1 MDRSNDILLEPGLLS
16 MPPGLGENAPGTI
29 LPIGPLMRR
38 LAEHLEADGISWA
51 VLRQADGLP
60 DHTRYDVDL
69 LVRPRDRDA
78 AIRILTE
85 CGAETG
91 WRIAGRIHKAFY
103 DCLLLARG
111 SADGGFVFLPIDL
124 FTALEHRGLRYLDTE
139 EVLRGRVR
147 LDNGFWTLPPGM
159 QAAVTLL
166 KELLPHAKLKEN
178 SRAPVQRQAAEDP
191 ERFRQALES
200 AAGPEEAARL
210 VDAVQQG
217 AWTFSKVEADRLRAA
232 IRRRSPIWRL
242 GLLRSAWANFRHLLR
257 PAAGRIVCLAGAD
270 GSGKT
275 TLARGLF
282 AQLYKQP
289 FKACRY
295 LHGNAVVLPRFRDI
309 RAGLRRLVGRPAPAN
324 PAPAGE
330 PPLKGMMEPVAAWK
344 SVALALYYAVDWM
357 LARPLLRR
365 WRGQWT
371 LVILDRSFY
380 DFYFQLGHR
389 RCPRVV
395 LNLLSHLVP
404 KPDLLLCIED
414 DPERIHARKPEL
426 MVEEI
431 RIEQE
436 ILRELSSRLPFARRL
451 DATGGIDAMVESGR
465 TLILKHLLGE
475 GEP

>member
-1 MDRSNDILLEPGLLS
+1 MGQINDMPLGPGLLH

-38 LAEHLEADGISWA
+38 LAERLDADGILWA

-60 DHTRYDVDL
+60 EHTRYDVDL

-103 DCLLLARG
+103 ECLLLVRG
-111 SADGGFVFLPIDL
+111 SADGDGVFFPIDL
-124 FTALEHRGLRYLDTE
+124 FTALEHRGLRYLDVE
-139 EVLRGRVR
+139 EALRGRVR
-147 LDNGFWTLPPGM
+147 LANGFWTLPPGM

-178 SRAPVQRQAAEDP
+178 SRAPVQRQAAADP
-191 ERFRQALES
+191 EGFRQALES
-200 AAGPEEAARL
+200 AAGPDEAARL
-210 VDAVQQG
+210 VETVRQG
-217 AWTFSKVEADRLRAA
+217 AWTWSKVEEDRLRAA
-232 IRRRSPIWRL
+232 IRRRSPGWRL
-242 GLLRSAWANFRHLLR
+242 GLLRSAWANCRHLLR
-257 PAAGRIVCLAGAD
+257 PAAGRVICLAGAD

-282 AQLYKQP
+282 AHLYKQP

-295 LHGNAVVLPRFRDI
+295 LHGNAVVLPRFRDL
-309 RAGLRRLVGRPAPAN
+309 RAGLRRLVGRPGPTAVA
-324 PAPAGE
+324 E
-330 PPLKGMMEPVAAWK
+330 SFDPPLKGMMVPVAAWK
-344 SVALALYYAVDWM
+344 SIALAFYYAVDWM

-389 RCPRVV
+389 RCPRGV

-404 KPDLLLCIED
+404 KPDLLLCIEG
-414 DPERIHARKPEL
+414 DPPQIHARKPEL
-426 MVEEI
+426 TVEEI

-436 ILRELSSRLPFARRL
+436 ILRELASRLPFACRL
-451 DATGGIDAMVESGR
+451 DASGGIEAMVATARALVWKE
-465 TLILKHLLGE
+465 LLGE